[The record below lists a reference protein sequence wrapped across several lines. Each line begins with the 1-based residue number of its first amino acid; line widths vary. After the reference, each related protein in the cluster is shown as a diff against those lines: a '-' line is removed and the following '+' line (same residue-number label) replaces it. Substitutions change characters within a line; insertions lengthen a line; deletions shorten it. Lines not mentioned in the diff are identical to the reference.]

1 MILSDISIRR
11 PVFAT
16 VVNLVILLVGVIC
29 YERLAVR
36 LIPKVDTPVVTVAT
50 TYPGASAQVVES
62 QITTPIEEQLSGIEG
77 IDYIGS
83 VSREESSQITVRF
96 RLDRDP
102 DSAAADV
109 RDRVALARDFL
120 PQESREPVVQKQE
133 ADAQPIIYLAF
144 SSDRHTELEIA
155 DVAER
160 LVKDRVQNIAGVAQ
174 AQVYGNKYAMRV
186 WLDPARLAA
195 YSLTPADVETALRK
209 QNVEIPAGRI
219 ESTQREFAVLSETDL
234 KTPEQF
240 GAIVLRTGAD
250 GYAVRIRDVARVE
263 LGADQARFRAR
274 YNGRTAVPLGVVKQA
289 TANPLAISEG
299 LHTLLPEITRTL
311 PEGMK
316 VEIAYDSTIFIA
328 RSISEVYT
336 TIAEAMVLVVLVI
349 FLFLRS
355 ARATLI
361 PIVTIPVSLIGAF
374 AVMYLFGFSINT
386 LTLLAMVLAIG
397 LVVDDAIVMLENIYR
412 HIEEG
417 MPPMQAALKG
427 SREIGFA
434 IVAMTLTL
442 AAVYVPLAFSTGRTG
457 RLFIEFALTLA
468 GAVIVSG
475 FTALT
480 LSPMMCS
487 RLLKHSEKHGK
498 AYEFG
503 EKVLNGLQRGYEGGL
518 RWSLRR
524 RAIVFGAA
532 AVVFAGLVSIFAFKL
547 LPNELAPSEDQ
558 GLVIGFGMAPEGATP
573 DYTDGYAKQMEAMYA
588 KMDGV
593 DRYFQIVGFPT
604 VTQTVGFV
612 GLKDWSER
620 APASTYQG
628 MLFPQFMNIPG
639 VLAFPVLPPSLGADD
654 FGQPISFIVQ
664 TTGTW
669 EDLEKI
675 SDGLLAKIRQNPQ
688 LTNADSDLKLN
699 KPQLRIEMD
708 RDKVA
713 TVGASV
719 DEVGRTLESLL
730 GGRQVT
736 RFKRG
741 SEQYDV
747 IVQVDSEGRRVPEQ
761 LSSIYVHGAD
771 GGMIQM
777 ANLVS
782 ANEAVA
788 AKELNHFNRLRS
800 ATISAGLAP
809 GYSMGEALTWLSGAV
824 KQVAA
829 DAQYDFSGQSREF
842 RESSSAFALLLALA
856 LVFIY
861 LVLAAQFESWID
873 PLIILFSVPLAA
885 FGGLACLV
893 LVNWVAA
900 TGLTHQAGSWNIY
913 TQIGLITLVGL
924 IAKHG
929 IMIVEF
935 ANQLQER
942 GAKKSQAAFEAARM
956 RLRPILMTTGAMVL
970 GALPLAIAS
979 GAGAE
984 ARHQIGWVIVG
995 GMSFGTLLTLFV
1007 VPVVYVLLARKHVP
1021 QEDFEASSIA
1031 AH

>member
-1 MILSDISIRR
+1 MVLSDISIRR

-16 VVNLVILLVGVIC
+16 VVNLVILLVGFIC

-50 TYPGASAQVVES
+50 AYPGASAQVVES
-62 QITTPIEEQLSGIEG
+62 QITTAIEEQLSGIEG

-120 PQESREPVVQKQE
+120 PQEAREPVVQKQE

-274 YNGRTAVPLGVVKQA
+274 YNGRNAVPLGVVKQA
-289 TANPLAISEG
+289 TANPLAISAG

-336 TIAEAMVLVVLVI
+336 TIAEAMVLVIIVI

-427 SREIGFA
+427 SKEIGFA

-487 RLLKHSEKHGK
+487 RLLKHSQKHGK

-518 RWSLRR
+518 RWSMRR

-532 AVVFAGLVSIFAFKL
+532 AIVFAGLVSIFAFKL

-573 DYTDGYAKQMEAMYA
+573 EYTDGYAKQMEAMYA

-604 VTQTVGFV
+604 VTQTIGFV

-620 APASTYQG
+620 EPASTYQG

-639 VLAFPVLPPSLGADD
+639 LLAFPVLPPSLGADD

-675 SDGLLAKIRQNPQ
+675 SDGLLAKIRENPQ
-688 LTNADSDLKLN
+688 LTNADTDLKLN

-747 IVQVDSEGRRVPEQ
+747 IVQVDGEGRRVPEQ

-824 KQVAA
+824 KEVAT

-900 TGLTHQAGSWNIY
+900 TGFTHQAGSWNIY

-942 GAKKSQAAFEAARM
+942 GAEKSQAAFEAARM

-1021 QEDFEASSIA
+1021 HEDFEAEPA
-1031 AH
+1031 TAH

>member
-1 MILSDISIRR
+1 MVLSDISIRR

-36 LIPKVDTPVVTVAT
+36 LIPKVDTPVVNVAT
-50 TYPGASAQVVES
+50 SYPGASAQVVES

-77 IDYIGS
+77 IDYIQS

-120 PQESREPVVQKQE
+120 PQEAREPVVQKQE

-144 SSDRHTELEIA
+144 SSDRHSELEIA
-155 DVAER
+155 DVADR

-174 AQVYGNKYAMRV
+174 AQVYGNKYAMRL

-195 YSLTPADVETALRK
+195 YSMTPADVETALRK

-219 ESTQREFAVLSETDL
+219 ESHQREFAVLSETDL

-250 GYAVRIRDVARVE
+250 GYAVRVRDVARVE

-274 YNGRTAVPLGVVKQA
+274 YNGRNAVPLGVVKQA

-299 LHTLLPEITRTL
+299 LQKLLPEITRTL
-311 PEGMK
+311 PAGMK
-316 VEIAYDSTIFIA
+316 VEIAYDSTIFIE
-328 RSISEVYT
+328 RSISEVYK
-336 TIAEAMVLVVLVI
+336 TIAEAMLLVVIVI

-374 AVMYLFGFSINT
+374 AVMYVLGFSINT

-427 SREIGFA
+427 SKEIGFA

-442 AAVYVPLAFSTGRTG
+442 AAVYMPLVFSAGRTG

-468 GAVIVSG
+468 GAVLVSG

-487 RLLKHSEKHGK
+487 RLLKHSTSHGK

-503 EKVLNGLQRGYEGGL
+503 EKVLNGLQSGYERTL
-518 RWSLRR
+518 RWSLPH
-524 RAIVFGAA
+524 RALVFGAA
-532 AVVFAGLVSIFAFKL
+532 GVVFLGLAGIFAFKL
-547 LPNELAPSEDQ
+547 LPAELAPQEDQ
-558 GLVIGFGMAPEGATP
+558 GLVIGFGIAPEGSTP
-573 DYTDGYAKQMEAMYA
+573 EYTDSYARQMEATFA
-588 KMDGV
+588 KLDGV

-620 APASTYQG
+620 SQPASTYQG

-639 VLAFPVLPPSLGADD
+639 IMAFPVLPPSLGADD

-675 SDGLLAKIRQNPQ
+675 SDGLLAKIRENPR
-688 LTNADSDLKLN
+688 LTNPDTDLKLN
-699 KPQLRIEMD
+699 KPQLRIDMD

-713 TVGASV
+713 AVGASV
-719 DEVGRTLESLL
+719 DDVGRTLESLL

-761 LSSIYVHGAD
+761 LSSIYVRGAD
-771 GGMIQM
+771 GGMVQM

-809 GYSMGEALTWLSGAV
+809 GYSMGEALDWLSTAA
-824 KQVAA
+824 KEVAS

-842 RESSSAFALLLALA
+842 RESSSAFALILLLALA
-856 LVFIY
+856 FIY
-861 LVLAAQFESWID
+861 LVLAAQFESWVD

-893 LVNWVAA
+893 VVNWVAA
-900 TGLTHQAGSWNIY
+900 LGLTHQAGSWNIY
-913 TQIGLITLVGL
+913 TQIGLVTLVGL

-942 GAKKSQAAFEAARM
+942 GMDKSKAAFEAARL

-1007 VPVVYVLLARKHVP
+1007 VPLVYTLLARKHVP
-1021 QEDFEASSIA
+1021 QEIDGVPAP

>member
-1 MILSDISIRR
+1 MVLSDISIRR

-16 VVNLVILLVGVIC
+16 VVNLVILLVGIIC

-120 PQESREPVVQKQE
+120 PQEAREPVVQKQE

-144 SSDRHTELEIA
+144 SSDRHSELEIA
-155 DVAER
+155 DIADR
-160 LVKDRVQNIAGVAQ
+160 LVKDRVQNLAGVAQ
-174 AQVYGNKYAMRV
+174 AQVYGNKYAMRL

-195 YSLTPADVETALRK
+195 FSMTPADVEAALRK

-219 ESTQREFAVLSETDL
+219 ESTQREFSVLSETDL
-234 KTPEQF
+234 RTPEQF

-250 GYAVRIRDVARVE
+250 GYSVRVRDIARVE

-274 YNGRTAVPLGVVKQA
+274 YNGRNAVPLGVVKQA

-299 LHTLLPEITRTL
+299 LHKLLPEITRTL

-316 VEIAYDSTIFIA
+316 VEIAHDTTIFIE
-328 RSISEVYT
+328 RSIAEVYT
-336 TIAEAMVLVVLVI
+336 TIAEAMVLVVIVI

-355 ARATLI
+355 GRATLI

-374 AVMYLFGFSINT
+374 AVMYVFGFSINT

-427 SREIGFA
+427 SKEIGFA

-503 EKVLNGLQRGYEGGL
+503 EKVLNGLQRGYERGL
-518 RWSLRR
+518 KWSMRQ
-524 RAIVFGAA
+524 RAIVLGGAA
-532 AVVFAGLVSIFAFKL
+532 IVFAGLMGIFLLKL
-547 LPNELAPSEDQ
+547 LPNELAPQEDQ

-573 DYTDGYAKQMEAMYA
+573 EYTDSYAKQMEATFA
-588 KMDGV
+588 KLPGV

-604 VTQTVGFV
+604 VTQTIGFV
-612 GLKDWSER
+612 GLKDWTQR
-620 APASTYQG
+620 PMPAGALQG

-639 VLAFPVLPPSLGADD
+639 LLAFPVLPPPLGADD
-654 FGQPISFIVQ
+654 FGQPVSFIVQ

-675 SDGLLAKIRQNPQ
+675 SDGLLAKIRQNPK
-688 LTNADSDLKLN
+688 LTNADTDLKLN
-699 KPQLRIEMD
+699 KPQLKIEMD

-713 TVGASV
+713 SVGANV

-747 IVQVDSEGRRVPEQ
+747 IVQVDNEGRRVPEQ
-761 LSSIYVHGAD
+761 LSAIYVRNAD
-771 GGMIQM
+771 GGMVQM
-777 ANLVS
+777 ANLVT
-782 ANEAVA
+782 ANESVA

-809 GYSMGEALTWLSGAV
+809 GYSMGEALDWLAGAV
-824 KQVAA
+824 KEVAS

-842 RESSSAFALLLALA
+842 RESSSAFALLFALA

-873 PLIILFSVPLAA
+873 PFIILFSVPLAA

-893 LVNWVAA
+893 IVNWVAA
-900 TGLTHQAGSWNIY
+900 TGFTHQAGSWNIY

-935 ANQLQER
+935 ANQLQEQ
-942 GAKKSQAAFEAARM
+942 GHSKASAAFEAARL

-970 GALPLAIAS
+970 GALPLAIAT

-995 GMSFGTLLTLFV
+995 GMGFGTLLTLFV

-1021 QEDFEASSIA
+1021 HETYEGEPA
-1031 AH
+1031 AA